1 MDLSLDNHDVI
12 PAFYADDN
20 TIYGSRDS
28 IDGVIASLQI
38 SVKKCF
44 QWFSANQMKGASGKC
59 HFTSKTQLE
68 VVAEKN

>member
-1 MDLSLDNHDVI
+1 MNDVSI
-12 PAFYADDN
+12 ASYTDDN
-20 TIYGSRDS
+20 TIYDSRGS

-59 HFTSKTQLE
+59 HFTNKTQLE